1 MKTIGKGFLLGIG
14 IILADILINKIIP
27 FIVNLFFITDGK
39 INENIMLIPIGALI
53 LCIFALVIALEI
65 KRSRKIK

>member
-1 MKTIGKGFLLGIG
+1 MKIIGKGFLLGIG

-27 FIVNLFFITDGK
+27 FIVTSFFLTNGEPNGNILFA
-39 INENIMLIPIGALI
+39 LIGALM
-53 LCIFALVIALEI
+53 LSIFALIIAIEI